1 MLDLFSGI
9 GGFSLAAHW
18 AGIKTVAFCE
28 IDPYCRQ
35 VLSRHWPQTPI
46 YQDVR
51 ELTRERLEQDGVIDN
66 VRTIDIVC
74 GGFPCQ
80 PFSVA
85 GKQRGKE
92 DDRHLWPEMARIIQ
106 DIRPTWVLGEN
117 VTGIIKL
124 ALDDVLSDLE
134 SIGYTCRTF
143 VIPACAVGAPHRR
156 ERVWIVAHTTRKLSH
171 GCRQTRQGW
180 PKHPNSG
187 QVLAD
192 TKSERWEKF
201 NPATINERLGHYPG
215 SGDQERSEWPT
226 QPRMGG
232 STNGFSDWLD
242 GHRWPAAFGSVQHDW
257 EPPRVATGITNRV
270 PRLKALGNAIVPQ
283 VAYQI
288 LRAIREATEKDA

>member
-35 VLSRHWPQTPI
+35 VLSRHWPQVPI
-46 YQDVR
+46 YKDVR
-51 ELTRERLEQDGVIDN
+51 EITRERLEKDGVIDDD
-66 VRTIDIVC
+66 RTIGLIC
-74 GGFPCQ
+74 GGPPCQ

-85 GKQRGKE
+85 GKKRGINDE
-92 DDRHLWPEMARIIQ
+92 RHLWPEMYRIVREL
-106 DIRPTWVLGEN
+106 RPPWVLIEN
-117 VTGIIKL
+117 VVGFVKL
-124 ALDDVLSDLE
+124 ALDLIIDDLE
-134 SIGYTCRTF
+134 NEDYETRTF
-143 VIPACAVGAPHRR
+143 IIPACAVGAPHRR
-156 ERVWIVAHTTRKLSH
+156 DRVWIVAHTSRELSH
-171 GCRQTRQGW
+171 RSRQTRQGW
-180 PKHPNSG
+180 PEYPDG
-187 QVLAD
+187 GETVAD

-201 NPATINERLGHYPG
+201 NSPTVNERLGLDPG
-215 SGDQERSEWPT
+215 SGDQERSFRQT
-226 QPRMGG
+226 QRRMGR
-232 STNGFSDWLD
+232 STDGLSDWLD

-257 EPPRVATGITNRV
+257 EPPRVATGVTNRV